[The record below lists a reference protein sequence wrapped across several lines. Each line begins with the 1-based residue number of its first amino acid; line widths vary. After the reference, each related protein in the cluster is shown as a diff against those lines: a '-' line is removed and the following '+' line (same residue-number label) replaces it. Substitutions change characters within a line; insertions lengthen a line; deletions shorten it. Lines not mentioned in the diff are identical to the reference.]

1 MRSSLLAALVVWV
14 ALNPLPG
21 AVAPQQART
30 APDDGIGP
38 LLRRVEQA
46 LTAGKPSGYLDL
58 LSTTAN
64 LARARQFAAAAFS
77 PGATR
82 AVVRERDRAP
92 LRGTPEGDGYILLV
106 EVMVETGARAR
117 LSTWRLDVKR
127 QPGAPNG
134 EPGDSWGIVGQES
147 LATLQG
153 LYRLSLNPLR
163 QLTANDVT
171 IAAEDFLLTMKTG
184 SAFVAEAVDGPT
196 AVVLIGSGE
205 MTFRP
210 APAAERDQVK
220 IFCGSETLQT
230 PFDAAFLRLNP
241 GDLDGRVVRGALVER
256 PVDQR
261 DLKRAA
267 EVFDEELPRSFGL
280 DLSDLSPDTWSL
292 APASGDFLAEVRTRR
307 FETLTYARSRA
318 EPEDVTLF
326 DRKGRRNIALY
337 PSSEKLATQGRF
349 YDEDRLADYEVLDYN
364 LDVSFVPDRM
374 WINGRARLEIVTK
387 APSLAALTLRLA
399 EPLSV
404 RAVVSNELGRLL
416 AIRVRNQNSVV
427 VNLPSTVTK
436 GMRLTLT
443 VLYNGRLEPQAIDRE
458 LVALDPNQ
466 QGVQE
471 ERISLPS
478 EERYLY
484 SNRSYWYP
492 GAPASNYATAV
503 LRLRIPPE
511 YSCAA
516 SGDLI
521 SDAVEPG
528 DAAPQGS
535 GKGQETAPRV
545 FLFRTTRPVRYL
557 SCLITRLASV
567 SNEEVQ
573 AAPVVHG
580 DDDARVGSGGFRVLN
595 LRVEANPRQQGPAR
609 QLGERAAAILRF
621 YSSLLGDFPYSS
633 VTCVLVENDLPG
645 GHSPAYLAILNRQLP
660 GSQLVWRS
668 DPASFPGYSD
678 FFLAHELAHQ
688 WWGQAVGWKNYHEQW
703 LSEGLAQYFALLNA
717 DRVRGPEL
725 FNQSIRH
732 ARGWAVKESNQG
744 AIYLGYRVGH
754 IKKDGRIF
762 RAVVYNK
769 SAAVLQ
775 MLRRLIGDEAFFRG
789 IRRFYRTWQ
798 YHKAGTEDLRKAL
811 EEEAG
816 ISLERFF
823 ERWIYNASLP
833 DVKFSS
839 RTETGPAGPE
849 VVLRFEQSGEIFD
862 FPVTVTLL
870 YADGRTTDILMKVT
884 DRVVET
890 RMPLKGRLIR
900 AVVNR
905 DEATVAEFPG

>member
-21 AVAPQQART
+21 VVAPQQART
-30 APDDGIGP
+30 APDDGIGA
-38 LLRRVEQA
+38 LLRRVEEA

-64 LARARQFAAAAFS
+64 LAQARQFAAAAFS
-77 PGATR
+77 PGVTR

-92 LRGTPEGDGYILLV
+92 LKGTPEGDGYILLV

-127 QPGAPNG
+127 QSGAPNG
-134 EPGDSWGIVGQES
+134 EPGDSWGIAGQES
-147 LATLQG
+147 LATLHG

-163 QLTANDVT
+163 QFTANDVT

-280 DLSDLSPDTWSL
+280 DLSDLSPDPWSL

-337 PSSEKLATQGRF
+337 PSSEKLATQSRF

-458 LVALDPNQ
+458 LVALDPDQ

-471 ERISLPS
+471 ERISLPP

-492 GAPASNYATAV
+492 GAPASNYAMAV
-503 LRLRIPPE
+503 LRLRIPTE

-557 SCLITRLASV
+557 SCLITRLARV

-580 DDDARVGSGGFRVLN
+580 DDARVGSGGFRELN

-660 GSQLVWRS
+660 GHSWSGAAIRR
-668 DPASFPGYSD
+668 ASRHPIFPRPR
-678 FFLAHELAHQ
+678 ACAP
-688 WWGQAVGWKNYHEQW
+688 
-703 LSEGLAQYFALLNA
+703 
-717 DRVRGPEL
+717 VRGNP
-725 FNQSIRH
+725 
-732 ARGWAVKESNQG
+732 
-744 AIYLGYRVGH
+744 
-754 IKKDGRIF
+754 
-762 RAVVYNK
+762 
-769 SAAVLQ
+769 SA
-775 MLRRLIGDEAFFRG
+775 
-789 IRRFYRTWQ
+789 
-798 YHKAGTEDLRKAL
+798 
-811 EEEAG
+811 
-816 ISLERFF
+816 
-823 ERWIYNASLP
+823 
-833 DVKFSS
+833 
-839 RTETGPAGPE
+839 
-849 VVLRFEQSGEIFD
+849 
-862 FPVTVTLL
+862 
-870 YADGRTTDILMKVT
+870 GRTTT
-884 DRVVET
+884 SS
-890 RMPLKGRLIR
+890 G
-900 AVVNR
+900 
-905 DEATVAEFPG
+905 